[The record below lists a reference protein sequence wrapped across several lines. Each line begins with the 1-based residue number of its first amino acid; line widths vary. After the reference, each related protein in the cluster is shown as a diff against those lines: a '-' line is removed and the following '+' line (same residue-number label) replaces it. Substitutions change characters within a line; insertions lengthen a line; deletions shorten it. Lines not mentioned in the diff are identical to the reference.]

1 MTMEVTTMVRTTR
14 AAMMM
19 MALAAL
25 ALPGAAAGQ
34 AVQPVTL
41 ESFAGSWQ
49 GTAQTPNGEISL
61 RSEFKVADGKLA
73 GTIESSMGPIPVSAA
88 SMQADKLVVT
98 IDFQGTPG
106 TLACTLKDARI
117 EGAWEVGG
125 NSGSFWLAR
134 GGAAAPAAGADGV
147 AGSWAGEVQLAGQA
161 VPFNLSLREGGAALA
176 GEIGSA
182 DGSVPLSKATWTDG
196 TLQLEFTYV
205 GGQPVAMTAKL
216 EGGKLVGTIDFNK
229 GEAAGTWTA
238 ARK

>member
-1 MTMEVTTMVRTTR
+1 MVRMSR
-14 AAMMM
+14 MAVMVMVMAAM
-19 MALAAL
+19 
-25 ALPGAAAGQ
+25 ALPGMAAGQ
-34 AVQPVTL
+34 AAQPATL
-41 ESFAGSWQ
+41 ESFAGVWE
-49 GTAQTPNGEISL
+49 GAAQTPNGDVTL

-73 GTIESSMGPIPVSAA
+73 GMIQSSMGPIPVSAA
-88 SMQADKLVVT
+88 SVQADKLVMT
-98 IDFQGTPG
+98 MDFQGGPG
-106 TLACTLKDARI
+106 TLTCSLKGDRI
-117 EGAWEVGG
+117 EGTWEVGG
-125 NSGSFWLAR
+125 NSGTFWLAR
-134 GGAAAPAAGADGV
+134 GGATAPAAGGEGV

-161 VPFNLSLREGGAALA
+161 VPFNLTLREGGAALA